1 MPYRESLLF
10 TDLSA
15 LAMLQ
20 AYADHGFGAT
30 AAPELVFR
38 KLSAEDR

>member
-1 MPYRESLLF
+1 MPYRKSLLP
-10 TDLSA
+10 TDLYP

-20 AYADHGFGAT
+20 AHAEHGFGAT